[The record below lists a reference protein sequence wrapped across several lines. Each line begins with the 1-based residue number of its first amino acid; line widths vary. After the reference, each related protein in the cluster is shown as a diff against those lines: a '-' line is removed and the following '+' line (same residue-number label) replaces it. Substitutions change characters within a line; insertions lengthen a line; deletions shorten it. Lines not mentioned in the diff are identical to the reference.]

1 MRTALRK
8 QKHSHSLLDAVRARI
23 AEHLYHAYRDPDSLL
38 GNLDR
43 WTQQRIT
50 DENLAKAALVL
61 GSEEP
66 GEACYRDLIREIDI
80 EATTGI
86 YLVSED
92 ATQEH
97 LKRVTDESGVSGE
110 LHQNLRL
117 IAPVVFTDEA
127 ARAED
132 DLDLVRITIQA
143 SHDRA
148 HLDATVSEIIMS
160 FLMDDAESVHD
171 MTSVMRALMF
181 TFHED
186 AVRQRCG
193 LPVLL
198 SDAEKRDL
206 QTMVT
211 ELTERSGNYDDRAS
225 EIRRKA
231 DTLYRPPLS

>member
-143 SHDRA
+143 SHDR
-148 HLDATVSEIIMS
+148 
-160 FLMDDAESVHD
+160 
-171 MTSVMRALMF
+171 
-181 TFHED
+181 
-186 AVRQRCG
+186 VRKDHCG
-193 LPVLL
+193 
-198 SDAEKRDL
+198 A
-206 QTMVT
+206 
-211 ELTERSGNYDDRAS
+211 
-225 EIRRKA
+225 IW
-231 DTLYRPPLS
+231 